1 MRRGA
6 SVLLLRSF
14 STGTRPAA
22 PLATAGPKDEQIR
35 RNRENKS
42 LQFVFIEGEAA
53 TGKVLHSCRPSLMPP
68 LLTCGTLSLSQS
80 TICELLKRQGYT
92 VQFEGFVE
100 LCKEVFLLFLIVH
113 ALTWSSD
120 RLIWSWPRG
129 EHRTADIHL
138 REAWSPSSGCRPC
151 SLPWSAFFI
160 NSMRYFTLLPLRR
173 TAHSYT
179 SPSG

>member
-1 MRRGA
+1 M
-6 SVLLLRSF
+6 
-14 STGTRPAA
+14 P
-22 PLATAGPKDEQIR
+22 
-35 RNRENKS
+35 
-42 LQFVFIEGEAA
+42 
-53 TGKVLHSCRPSLMPP
+53 PSLMPP
-68 LLTCGTLSLSQS
+68 LLTCGSLSLSQS

-100 LCKEVFLLFLIVH
+100 LCKEVFFLFVH
-113 ALTWSSD
+113 ALMWSSY

-160 NSMRYFTLLPLRR
+160 SSMRYFTLSPLRR
-173 TAHSYT
+173 TAHSNASPTET
-179 SPSG
+179 SRDQRRSRVLRSILLDALRVHSRLVEQPLRL